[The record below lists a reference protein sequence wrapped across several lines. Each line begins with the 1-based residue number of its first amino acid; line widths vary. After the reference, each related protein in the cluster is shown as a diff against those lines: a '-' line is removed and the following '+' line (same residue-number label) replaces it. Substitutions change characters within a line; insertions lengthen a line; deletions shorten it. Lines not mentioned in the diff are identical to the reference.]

1 MLIKHKLIANTTVLI
16 LAMVLMLL
24 LLNYSSSSL
33 QHDINVAENIGNVKS
48 LVLDLRRNEKDFL
61 ARKDLKYSTQFNDN
75 MQSLMQQ
82 ITMLEN
88 DFDAIGINTNDT
100 GAMKSILNEYM
111 KHFNS
116 LVKLQ
121 QKIGLNPKEGL
132 YGNLRSAVHDVE
144 ELIGSDDYQLLSQ
157 MLQLRRNEKD
167 FMLRLDEKYI
177 ARLTGNVDI
186 LLTTLANTSFDDN
199 KKEQISSLIGSY
211 KNAFLELT
219 DAQKELGLDSKSGL
233 LGQVRATVHKVDSNL
248 ASLVSLSKKAVDEN
262 IQFTNTLAYSLFT
275 IVLIISLAS
284 GILISKN
291 ILSRIDNL
299 RSSMNQ
305 IAENNDL
312 TIDVSLEGND
322 ELAEMSD
329 AFKKMLDSFRALIH
343 EVTHSVET
351 LNSAT
356 GSLAE
361 NIYNSNEGVET
372 QMQQTDLVATAVTE
386 MVATVE
392 EIASNTQEAAHKAEV
407 TNNNA
412 DKGKAGVEQT
422 IEQIGQLSNKLLDS
436 ENVVKELEKE
446 SITIAS
452 VLDVIRGIAEQTN
465 LLALNAAIEAAR
477 AGEQGRGFAVVADEV
492 RTLASRTQDSTQ
504 EIETIIGLLQNRTQE
519 IVTLMAAC
527 RTQGEESA
535 TQASST
541 GAMLDEITQD
551 VALIMDMNSAIATA
565 IQEQTSVAT
574 EVNQHVVAIRDVT
587 EQSAEASKQNEHM
600 SEELSQQAGVLQN
613 EVSRFTV

>member
-1 MLIKHKLIANTTVLI
+1 MLIKHKLIANTAVLI
-16 LAMVLMLL
+16 VAMVLMLL
-24 LLNYSSSSL
+24 LLNYESTSL
-33 QHDINVAENIGNVKS
+33 QHDLAVAEDIGNVKS
-48 LVLDLRRNEKDFL
+48 SVLQLRRNEKDFL
-61 ARKDLKYSTQFNDN
+61 ARKDLKYSEQFNKN
-75 MQSLMQQ
+75 MKLLMQQ
-82 ITMLEN
+82 IDTLEK
-88 DFDAIGINTNDT
+88 DFIAIGVEVNEIAT
-100 GAMKSILNEYM
+100 MRSVLNQYGKYFGE
-111 KHFNS
+111 

-121 QKIGLNPKEGL
+121 QRIGLNPKAGL
-132 YGNLRSAVHDVE
+132 YGNLRGAVHDVE
-144 ELIGSDDYQLLSQ
+144 TLIGSDDFQLLSQ

-177 ARLTGNVDI
+177 ARLSGNVDK
-186 LLTTLANTSFDDN
+186 LLASLANSSFEDS
-199 KKEQISSLIGSY
+199 KKEEIASLIGSY
-211 KNAFLELT
+211 KSAFLDLT
-219 DAQKELGLDSKSGL
+219 DAQKELGLNSKSGM
-233 LGQVRATVHKVDSNL
+233 LGQVRTTVHKVDSNL
-248 ASLVSLSKKAVDEN
+248 SQLVRISKETVEEN
-262 IQFTNTLAYSLFT
+262 IQFINTLAYSLFT
-275 IVLIISLAS
+275 VVLIISLTSAL
-284 GILISKN
+284 LISKS
-291 ILSRIDNL
+291 ILSRIDSL
-299 RSSMNQ
+299 RTSMGK
-305 IAENNDL
+305 IAQDNDL
-312 TIDVSLEGND
+312 TVDVTIEGND
-322 ELAEMSD
+322 ELAEMAD
-329 AFKKMLDSFRALIH
+329 AFKQMLASFRALIH
-343 EVTHSVET
+343 EVNHSVET

-361 NIYNSNEGVET
+361 NIYNANEGVET

-422 IEQIGQLSNKLLDS
+422 IEKIGQLSEKLLDS
-436 ENVVKELEKE
+436 EAVVKELEKE

-527 RTQGEESA
+527 RSQGEESA

-574 EVNQHVVAIRDVT
+574 EVNQHVVTIRDVT
-587 EQSAEASKQNEHM
+587 EQSADSSKQNEHM
-600 SEELSQQAGVLQN
+600 SEELSQQAEVLQN
-613 EVSRFTV
+613 EVSRFHV

>member
-1 MLIKHKLIANTTVLI
+1 MLIKHKLIANTAVLI

-24 LLNYSSSSL
+24 LLNYSSSSF
-33 QHDINVAENIGNVKS
+33 QHDINVAKSIGNVKS
-48 LVLDLRRNEKDFL
+48 SVLQLRRNEKDFL

-82 ITMLEN
+82 ITMLEK
-88 DFDAIGINTNDT
+88 DFDAIGVETNDT
-100 GAMKSILNEYM
+100 GAMKSILNEYV

-177 ARLTGNVDI
+177 ARLTGNVDN
-186 LLTTLANTSFDDN
+186 LLTSLANTSLDDN
-199 KKEQISSLIGSY
+199 KKEQIASLIGNY
-211 KNAFLELT
+211 KTAFLQLT
-219 DAQKELGLDSKSGL
+219 SAQKELGLDSKSGL
-233 LGQVRATVHKVDSNL
+233 LGKVRATVHKVDNNL
-248 ASLVSLSKKAVDEN
+248 ASLVSVSKEAVDEN
-262 IQFTNTLAYSLFT
+262 IQFTNTLAFSLFT

-284 GILISKN
+284 GILISKS

-322 ELAEMSD
+322 ELADMSD